1 MKKYVY
7 IARNMQTTLTDEA
20 SAAISEEYTQ
30 LRSQEVMDTNIARV
44 CITCRDIVW
53 IAMTRR

>member
-7 IARNMQTTLTDEA
+7 IARNVQTTLTDEA

-44 CITCRDIVW
+44 CITCRDIV
-53 IAMTRR
+53 